1 MRVFVAVLVS
11 MTVHLAFFR
20 IPGFDARPFHFEK
33 KMDVILTWPDRPPE
47 TPRPL
52 EKKPAAA
59 EKKKKTPPPK
69 IKTRETLPQRFAPRK
84 TAPEKPAPEKTPPP
98 RAPRA
103 RPGPGRKTETQT
115 LSRGAARPRAEK
127 KPVPLYG
134 RNRPPAYPAL
144 ARKRGW
150 EGRAIL
156 DILVDARGRVKDIRI
171 HLSSGHAVL
180 DRAAVRALK
189 KWIFAPG
196 ARGGVRAAMR
206 IKQPIQFR
214 LTD

>member
-1 MRVFVAVLVS
+1 MRVFLAVLIS
-11 MTVHLAFFR
+11 MAVHLAFFR
-20 IPGFDARPFHFEK
+20 LPGFDARPAHFEK
-33 KMDVILTWPDRPPE
+33 KMDVILTWPGRPPE

-52 EKKPAAA
+52 EKKPVAA
-59 EKKKKTPPPK
+59 EKKKKTPPPQ
-69 IKTRETLPQRFAPRK
+69 IKTRETRPRRVAPRK
-84 TAPEKPAPEKTPPP
+84 TAPEKPAPEKTPK
-98 RAPRA
+98 A
-103 RPGPGRKTETQT
+103 RPGPVRKTETQT

-134 RNRPPAYPAL
+134 QNRPPAYPAL

-196 ARGGVRAAMR
+196 ARRGVRTAMR
-206 IKQPIQFR
+206 IKQPVHFT